1 MRLDFYTGERER
13 FLYFDT
19 CGCVDVTSTFSTTYT
34 FDYEPC
40 CIPVSNVSINIPP
53 NGTVRVNGVNLYGPY
68 APPGI
73 IFTNVNTGGT
83 PEDSCNECF
92 KYNYKLVNCIDAT
105 VIYTNYLECP
115 DCINYINQLVYTYL
129 EPNPCW
135 YVTVTNEPVGP
146 ITLVEINL
154 EAYCDPCESY
164 CYTITGTGIV
174 TYIDQYNELL
184 TADAPVVICSTSYP
198 SVSGSNHQIFKN
210 TDCSGGNVCP
220 YYIYTLTNCE
230 TGETIRTDNQ
240 ALAFPDALNQTVK
253 LGEYPNACWEITS
266 KQSFE

>member
-19 CGCVDVTSTFSTTYT
+19 CGCTDVTSTFSTTYT
-34 FDYEPC
+34 FNYEPC
-40 CIPVSNVSINIPP
+40 CLPVSNVSIDIPP

-92 KYNYKLVNCIDAT
+92 KYNYKLVNCIDST

-115 DCINYINQLVYTYL
+115 DCINYINQLAYTYL

-154 EAYCDPCESY
+154 EAYCEQCEAK
-164 CYTITGTGIV
+164 CYTVTGTGVI
-174 TYIDQYNELL
+174 TYFDGYGELS
-184 TADAPVVICSTSYP
+184 TAYAPSVICSSSYP
-198 SVSGSNHQIFKN
+198 SVVGTNNEIFTN
-210 TDCSGGNVCP
+210 SLFCDNRNPCA
-220 YYIYTLTNCE
+220 YYYRLTNCVTE
-230 TGETIRTDNQ
+230 EQILSNEPD
-240 ALAFPDALNQTVK
+240 LAFPYALNETVK
-253 LGEYPNACWEITS
+253 LAEYPGACWTIEQFPIVN
-266 KQSFE
+266 

>member
-1 MRLDFYTGERER
+1 MDQVAFRS
-13 FLYFDT
+13 
-19 CGCVDVTSTFSTTYT
+19 CGPNPTTYVCDCGEGT
-34 FDYEPC
+34 GFACPEGGKIYRFIINNVRSEDCWEIVYGLPMYS
-40 CIPVSNVSINIPP
+40 IPVNVQYDPSYP
-53 NGTVRVNGVNLYGPY
+53 TPY
-68 APPGI
+68 E
-73 IFTNVNTGGT
+73 T
-83 PEDSCNECF
+83 CNECYQ
-92 KYNYKLVNCIDAT
+92 YNYKLVNCIDDT

-115 DCINYINQLVYTYL
+115 DCINYINQLAYTYL

-154 EAYCDPCESY
+154 EAYCDPCVSY

-184 TADAPVVICSTSYP
+184 TADAPVVICSSSYP
-198 SVSGSNHQIFKN
+198 SVSGSNHQIFRN
-210 TDCSGGNVCP
+210 TDCIGGNVCP